1 MSGMDEPLSPTQST
15 MATGTATDFSPE
27 EVDLLLT
34 AVGHLEATL
43 GREEADEL
51 EQVQALKR
59 KLEAL
64 RGR

>member
-1 MSGMDEPLSPTQST
+1 MDERISHERM
-15 MATGTATDFSPE
+15 MASTGTATDFSPE

-51 EQVQALKR
+51 ERVQALKR
-59 KLEAL
+59 KLQAL